1 MMTSKEATKKEQLIQ
16 VFKDTQQFYSEDKTL
31 AAAVKYGREN
41 TKLYEADDYPEL
53 PVLGTVES
61 LWAMADDPNG
71 SLSARAAAYQAML
84 KIQAGAPNDPAQRL
98 QQIRVSKNKTF
109 EAAMKLHQEFPD
121 KKIAVLNFASATRP
135 GGGVKSGST
144 AQEES
149 LCRCS
154 TLYPTIDRRWLWQK
168 YYDVN
173 RAAHDV
179 LHTDACI
186 YSPGVIIC
194 KTDESIPKRMHP
206 SDFVTVDVISCAAP
220 NLRNEPANYHNP
232 ETGKPVRMDPD
243 QLRNIHMK
251 RARHI
256 MHVAA
261 ANKVDILILGAFGCG
276 AFVNDPEIVAQAY
289 RRVIREYQARFDVI
303 EFAIYCKDFET
314 DNYKAFY
321 EQFKLLI
328 QE

>member
-31 AAAVKYGREN
+31 AAAVKYGRDN

-121 KKIAVLNFASATRP
+121 KKIAVLNFASATRS

-243 QLRNIHMK
+243 QLRIIHMK

-303 EFAIYCKDFET
+303 EFAIYCKEFET
-314 DNYKAFY
+314 DNYKAFH